1 MDIVNRI
8 NINYEIVDYRLTSFS
23 HIRPAQGQEYHYHK
37 LDSLRQGF
45 APSGSSLPAH
55 RACESD

>member
-23 HIRPAQGQEYHYHK
+23 HIRPAQG
-37 LDSLRQGF
+37 
-45 APSGSSLPAH
+45 
-55 RACESD
+55 